1 MDLSNAL
8 ENLSPVQLMQY
19 GPSTRKKSDTR
30 NACRSGIKTTNST
43 IGAIPTEPS
52 SASHISSGLRRL
64 DSEDL
69 LQRLLR
75 LQAADPPANAP
86 PLHLYRTETG
96 EHGEVYIATHEY
108 RAWFRRTYPRA
119 GELSDCPRPV
129 PSGPAEGQGE
139 KAKPRYKQSP

>member
-8 ENLSPVQLMQY
+8 SDLSPIQLMRY
-19 GPSTRKKSDTR
+19 GPSPRRKKDINS
-30 NACRSGIKTTNST
+30 ACRSGIKTIHTT
-43 IGAIPTEPS
+43 IGVTPTEPPN
-52 SASHISSGLRRL
+52 ASHISSGLRRL

-75 LQAADPPANAP
+75 LQAADPPENAP

-119 GELSDCPRPV
+119 GELSDCPRPA
-129 PSGPAEGQGE
+129 PGGDAEGSG
-139 KAKPRYKQSP
+139 KSPVTF

>member
-1 MDLSNAL
+1 MDPSNAL
-8 ENLSPVQLMQY
+8 EELSAVQLMQY
-19 GPSTRKKSDTR
+19 GPLTRRNVDTR
-30 NACRSGIKTTNST
+30 SACRSGIKTTHLMT
-43 IGAIPTEPS
+43 GAIPTEPP

-75 LQAADPPANAP
+75 LQAADPPENAP

-119 GELSDCPRPV
+119 GELSDCPRPT
-129 PSGPAEGQGE
+129 PGGDAEGSG
-139 KAKPRYKQSP
+139 KSPVTF